1 MIKRQIFVLLLLAG
15 NFLFAQTDTTGK
27 VRYSMNYVFKDG
39 VYLTFD
45 EFKNNAP
52 SITDF
57 TVNKIGQLSSSNNVF
72 LEYPCK
78 DSASK
83 GKNCNID
90 DCWGYCKKGTVYISH
105 AYEGFFFK
113 LMVIGAA
120 CHFVALS
127 GFDQPHQMS
136 EPFAQY
142 GAGNDYIQYFLDFDS
157 GEVIPF
163 TYKKFVAFL
172 KVKDEALYHDLS
184 IIKKNR
190 RKLIF
195 LFLLKY
201 NEKHPVYFPR

>member
-1 MIKRQIFVLLLLAG
+1 MRRQIIVLLFLTG

-27 VRYSMNYVFKDG
+27 VRYTHNYIFKDG
-39 VYLTFD
+39 IYLTFD

-57 TVNKIGQLSSSNNVF
+57 TIVKSGQLSSSNDVI
-72 LEYPCK
+72 LEYPCR
-78 DSASK
+78 DSVSK
-83 GKNCNID
+83 GKKCEME
-90 DCWGYCKKGTVYISH
+90 DCWGYCNKGTVYISH
-105 AYEGFFFK
+105 KSTGLYFK
-113 LMVIGAA
+113 VMVVGAV

-127 GFDQPHQMS
+127 GFDQSQQMNS
-136 EPFAQY
+136 TFTQY
-142 GAGNDYIQYFLDFDS
+142 GAGNDYVQYFLDFDS
-157 GEVIPF
+157 GIATPF

-172 KVKDEALYHDLS
+172 KVKDTDLYKNLS

-201 NEKHPVYFPR
+201 NEKHPIYFPR